1 MTELPDEN
9 EAEMREKAPDDE
21 GDEESGGEDQDED
34 EVIMEIR
41 FVPSDKAARE
51 CVRAPPLMLS
61 LEVKDLKIICTA

>member
-21 GDEESGGEDQDED
+21 GDEESSGEDPDED
-34 EVIMEIR
+34 EVITEIR

-51 CVRAPPLMLS
+51 CVHASTDALL
-61 LEVKDLKIICTA
+61 